1 MSRTTTLLMIPLLA
15 CAVSENKADKDSG
28 DDVTSDDTSSA
39 LHDTGDTG
47 DEPQDT
53 GPHGNDD
60 TGVDTGVAPGPD
72 TGEPPVEVF
81 IPNWPDGTDPF
92 ADAIVNFSPGPD
104 AGYGA
109 DELPDVVLGSPNGGG
124 GGAGSLDV
132 LSLGELGSI
141 TLELTDLEVIDGPG
155 PDLLVFENPF
165 PGWYETGVVEAS
177 LDGIDWYAW
186 PCEAED
192 ADGGFP
198 GCAGTEVVYAT
209 EAFLVDPTD
218 PIAAGGD
225 AFDLADIG
233 LPAARFVRITDSGY
247 NAMGYGGTTGGF
259 DLDAVAAANWAEIT
273 AD

>member
-1 MSRTTTLLMIPLLA
+1 MLMSWINTLSLILLLG
-15 CAVSENKADKDSG
+15 CAVSDDKAQDQPGKDPSSG
-28 DDVTSDDTSSA
+28 DTSA
-39 LHDTGDTG
+39 DTGDTG
-47 DEPQDT
+47 NISDDPHDT
-53 GPHGNDD
+53 ASPNNDD
-60 TGVDTGVAPGPD
+60 TGMDTGFDPD
-72 TGEPPVEVF
+72 TGAPPADPY

-92 ADAIVNFSPGPD
+92 ADAVVEFTPGPD

-109 DELPDVVLGSPNGGG
+109 DELPDVVLGPPNGGG

-165 PGWYETGVVEAS
+165 PGWYETGIVEAS

-198 GCAGTEVVYAT
+198 GCAGTEPVYAT
-209 EAFLVDPTD
+209 EDFWVDPTD

-259 DLDAVAAANWAEIT
+259 DLDAIAAANWAEIT
-273 AD
+273 TD

>member
-1 MSRTTTLLMIPLLA
+1 MNAVVPLLLGSLIGCSPA
-15 CAVSENKADKDSG
+15 KDPSRLDSG
-28 DDVTSDDTSSA
+28 
-39 LHDTGDTG
+39 H
-47 DEPQDT
+47 
-53 GPHGNDD
+53 
-60 TGVDTGVAPGPD
+60 PD
-72 TGEPPVEVF
+72 TGTTEEDTATDTATPSDAGGEEPDTGFGADTGLDTGAPPAE
-81 IPNWPDGTDPF
+81 PYNPDWPDGTDPF
-92 ADAIVNFSPGPD
+92 ADAVVEFNPGPD

-109 DELPDVVLGSPNGGG
+109 DELPDVVLGPPNGGG

-165 PGWYETGVVEAS
+165 PGWYETGIVEAS

-198 GCAGTEVVYAT
+198 GCAGTELVYAT
-209 EAFLVDPTD
+209 EDFWVDPTD

-247 NAMGYGGTTGGF
+247 NAMGYGGMTGGF
-259 DLDAVAAANWAEIT
+259 DLDAIAAANWAEIT
-273 AD
+273 TD

>member
-1 MSRTTTLLMIPLLA
+1 MTRHRTSRERHT
-15 CAVSENKADKDSG
+15 SG
-28 DDVTSDDTSSA
+28 DTSA
-39 LHDTGDTG
+39 DTGDTG
-47 DEPQDT
+47 NISDDPHDT
-53 GPHGNDD
+53 ASPNNDD
-60 TGVDTGVAPGPD
+60 TGMDTGFDPD
-72 TGEPPVEVF
+72 TGAPPL
-81 IPNWPDGTDPF
+81 IPTYRLPDGTIL
-92 ADAIVNFSPGPD
+92 ADAVVEFTPGPD

-109 DELPDVVLGSPNGGG
+109 DELPDVVLGPPNGG

-165 PGWYETGVVEAS
+165 LVGETGIVEAS

-186 PCEAED
+186 PCAAED
-192 ADGGFP
+192 AGKGFP
-198 GCAGTEVVYAT
+198 GCAGTELVYAT
-209 EAFLVDPTD
+209 EDFWVNPTD

-233 LPAARFVRITDSGY
+233 LPAARFVRITDNGY

-259 DLDAVAAANWAEIT
+259 DLDAIAAANWAEIT
-273 AD
+273 TD